1 MLHPVT
7 ETGVVMRDRRLQTA
21 VAERRKNTRH
31 PRPLVAA
38 LQERKNI
45 SFRDLG
51 GRFFV
56 LRFYF
61 LVVHFPLYPP
71 ALFGVRFDRFCG

>member
-1 MLHPVT
+1 MLHPVA
-7 ETGVVMRDRRLQTA
+7 ETGVVMRDHRLQTA
-21 VAERRKNTRH
+21 VAERRKKYTPSATAGRGFTR
-31 PRPLVAA
+31 
-38 LQERKNI
+38 EKNI

-61 LVVHFPLYPP
+61 LVVRFPLYPP